1 MAEQVG
7 GIYYEVDLDT
17 RKMVEGQRN
26 VTREVDKAAASFNA
40 ITAAVKLYAAAM
52 ALVKSAQMADEMRL
66 MAARVQVAAGSLEN
80 AAAAM
85 SALQRISVKTQTD
98 MAASVSV
105 FTRLNASIVQMG
117 GNQGDTLRITELLG
131 MAIKVSGASAV
142 EASSAMTQFGQALGS
157 GKLAGDE
164 LRSLLENAPYLMRQ
178 LADGLGV
185 PIGALKQLGEEG
197 KLTADV
203 VTNALSKAAA
213 TIEADFR
220 KMPQTLAGAFAV
232 ATDAAARANEAFDT
246 LTGSSAALTG
256 ATKGVGDV
264 LDMLAQQFANA
275 TSEGGRLGRN
285 DLVKSWAENTA
296 LVLTYVV
303 DAADFVVRGFRQM
316 GTAIGGLAAAAG
328 AAARGELL
336 QAANIVAGM
345 KADVL
350 AIGNA
355 RFAGDKMRAQMAAL
369 KMVPGQDRLDRA
381 GAAGTTSKLS
391 APGAAAGGKGKGS
404 KFDALAYLSDLQQET
419 ASAYD
424 RIGIIE
430 QEALRKNAELL
441 AAGKITRQQAAQASL
456 LIETVAANDRREIA
470 FQSIEDARQAIEED
484 GELRE
489 AAAIKRQ
496 DLERRAQENL
506 RGILYRDDPL
516 ALLAFQQQAELEM
529 LRQHAEQKLITEAE
543 LAAARI
549 ALEQQTTERIA
560 EIVRKQRDDQAAA
573 QAQQLQNYGNLF
585 GSMADLVKSFGG
597 KQNTAYKALFAASKA
612 FAIAESIIKIQ
623 QGIANASALPFPAN
637 LAAIGSVVSATA
649 GIVSTIKGVQYGGG
663 RQYGG
668 PTSAGTMYRV
678 NELGRPEMF
687 TASNGAQ
694 YMMPTT
700 NGRVTAADQ
709 VGGGGGPAQINI
721 HNYAGAD
728 IQASASPD
736 GRVIDIAVRRA
747 KAEIAAEISS
757 NTGDV
762 FRSLR
767 SATNVQ
773 PKQG

>member
-17 RKMVEGQRN
+17 RKLVDGQRN

-52 ALVKSAQMADEMRL
+52 ALVKSAQMADETRL
-66 MAARVQVAAGSLEN
+66 LAARVQVAAGSIEN

-85 SALQRISVKTQTD
+85 AALQRISVKTQTD

-131 MAIKVSGASAV
+131 MAIKVSGASAA

-275 TSEGGRLGRN
+275 TSEGGKLGRN

-328 AAARGELL
+328 AAARGELA

-355 RFAGDKMRAQMAAL
+355 RFAGDKMRSQMAAL
-369 KMVPGQDRLDRA
+369 AMVPGADRLDRA
-381 GAAGTTSKLS
+381 AAAGTTSKLT
-391 APGAAAGGKGKGS
+391 APAGAGASGTGKGKGS
-404 KFDALAYLSDLQQET
+404 KRQEIDAIGEAEAEFQKRLDDWWLANE
-419 ASAYD
+419 
-424 RIGIIE
+424 
-430 QEALRKNAELL
+430 EALDKAEER
-441 AAGKITRQQAAQASL
+441 AADKAADAAKKMGEDRARGQAFALGLMA
-456 LIETVAANDRREIA
+456 E
-470 FQSIEDARQAIEED
+470 
-484 GELRE
+484 G
-489 AAAIKRQ
+489 
-496 DLERRAQENL
+496 
-506 RGILYRDDPL
+506 DPL
-516 ALLAFQQQAELEM
+516 AELQLQLQRRTEM
-529 LRQHAEQKLITEAE
+529 LDAAATLDQENAGLY
-543 LAAARI
+543 AAARV
-549 ALEQQTTERIA
+549 ALEQQTADQMAAIR
-560 EIVRKQRDDQAAA
+560 QREVDQQAANNQMSLA
-573 QAQQLQNYGNLF
+573 LAGDLAGSLFQLLQR
-585 GSMADLVKSFGG
+585 SG
-597 KQNTAYKALFAASKA
+597 KERTALGKALFLTSKA
-612 FAIAESIIKIQ
+612 LAVAEIILNTEVAAAKAGAQ
-623 QGIANASALPFPAN
+623 LGIFGLPMAAMIRATGYASAGMVGG
-637 LAAIGSVVSATA
+637 LALGEAF
-649 GIVSTIKGVQYGGG
+649 GGG

-668 PTSAGTMYRV
+668 PVSAGRLYRV
-678 NELGRPEMF
+678 NETGKSEMF
-687 TASNGAQ
+687 TAANGAQ
-694 YMMPTT
+694 YMMPTA
-700 NGRVTAADQ
+700 NGRVTAANQ
-709 VGGGGGPAQINI
+709 IGGGGAQPWTINV
-721 HNYAGAD
+721 YGAAPGTT
-728 IQASASPD
+728 ASVDPD
-736 GRVIDIAVRRA
+736 RRTIDIAVA
-747 KAEIAAEISS
+747 QAEARVAEGIAS
-757 NTGDV
+757 NSGPV
-762 FRSLR
+762 FRALR